1 MDWKAEYQKK
11 LMTAKEAAKRIQD
24 GDRIMGTVKGIP
36 YVLIEAICDRYQELK
51 NVKIFTNMLIKP
63 LKCLA
68 PEYVSHI
75 DVVSYFKGPYE
86 RVAEN
91 GMKIDTMVY
100 SFHRHAELI
109 KNVIKPTVATI
120 EVTPPDEE
128 GYCYFGCGPVG
139 GMTLLEEVRL
149 VIVQVN
155 PQMPKMYTEDI
166 KVHVNQIDC
175 IVGKEEPVTEM
186 LTEKPSLLDEK
197 VASFILEKVPNGATI
212 QIGIGGIANAVG
224 YALEHHKDLGVHTEL
239 YTESMMYLTKKG
251 AINNSKKTLYPGVA
265 VAGFA
270 LGSRELYGFL
280 HENPT
285 ILAKNIEWVNDPVI
299 VAKTTVLYR

>member
-1 MDWKAEYQKK
+1 
-11 LMTAKEAAKRIQD
+11 
-24 GDRIMGTVKGIP
+24 
-36 YVLIEAICDRYQELK
+36 
-51 NVKIFTNMLIKP
+51 
-63 LKCLA
+63 
-68 PEYVSHI
+68 
-75 DVVSYFKGPYE
+75 
-86 RVAEN
+86 
-91 GMKIDTMVY
+91 
-100 SFHRHAELI
+100 
-109 KNVIKPTVATI
+109 
-120 EVTPPDEE
+120 
-128 GYCYFGCGPVG
+128 
-139 GMTLLEEVRL
+139 
-149 VIVQVN
+149 
-155 PQMPKMYTEDI
+155 MPKMYTEDI

-285 ILAKNIEWVNDPVI
+285 ILAKNIE
-299 VAKTTVLYR
+299 